1 MLVLHKIMDEY
12 DNYVELN
19 YNGENVNLEITD
31 GKGFSICIELDE
43 SGLLSLIEILKSMKK
58 LNFKSK

>member
-31 GKGFSICIELDE
+31 GKGFSLCIELDE
-43 SGLLSLIEILKSMKK
+43 SGLSSMIEILKSIKK

>member
-31 GKGFSICIELDE
+31 SKGVSLCIELDK
-43 SGLLSLIEILKSMKK
+43 SGLSSMIEILKSIKK

>member
-1 MLVLHKIMDEY
+1 MLVLHKIMDEH

-31 GKGFSICIELDE
+31 PKGVCLCIELDK
-43 SGLLSLIEILKSMKK
+43 SGLSSMIEILKSIKK